1 MNSEENP
8 REIVD
13 NALKGFRTSKNP
25 DERLS
30 HLWNISQLIED
41 TTDDEI
47 YELAAAVAVEDDPRL
62 RGEICYAISRSHRP
76 TLINFIK
83 DMAQD
88 ENHYV
93 RKEALTAISELNGS
107 MDATMTI
114 MEPLLNTVNEI
125 KSAITSIQKEIVKLR
140 KGSARPSNIEPR
152 FLSSDGI
159 AMDDRVRSWETY
171 LRNEKEL
178 LKEHNG
184 EFVAVYKG
192 EIVGVSTSDVEL
204 ADMIQD
210 TFGEVEAF
218 IYKIEEENDEIIEI
232 PPYIGNIVEL

>member
-1 MNSEENP
+1 MKLEENP

-13 NALKGFRTSKNP
+13 NALKGFRSSKDP

-30 HLWNISQLIED
+30 HLRYISQLIKD
-41 TTDDEI
+41 TTDDEF
-47 YELAAAVAVEDDPRL
+47 YEVASAVAVAEDPRL
-62 RGEICYAISRSHRP
+62 RGEICYAISRSRRP
-76 TLINFIK
+76 TFINFIK

-88 ENHYV
+88 ENQYV
-93 RKEALTAISELNGS
+93 RKEALTAISEMNGPV
-107 MDATMTI
+107 DATMMI

-125 KSAITSIQKEIVKLR
+125 KSAIISIQKEIVNIR
-140 KGSARPSNIEPR
+140 KNSVRPSNIEPR
-152 FLSSDGI
+152 FLTFDGI
-159 AMDDRVRSWETY
+159 AMDDRMKSWETY

-192 EIVGVSTSDVEL
+192 EIVGVSTSDVKL
-204 ADMIQD
+204 AEMIQD